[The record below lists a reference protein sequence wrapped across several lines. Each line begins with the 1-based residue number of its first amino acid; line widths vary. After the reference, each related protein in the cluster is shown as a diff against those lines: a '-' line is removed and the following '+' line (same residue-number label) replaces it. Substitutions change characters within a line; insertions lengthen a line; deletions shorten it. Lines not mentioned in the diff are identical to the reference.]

1 MKIVFTGGGTGG
13 HIFPIIAIIR
23 EMKKLSKG
31 APFSLFFIGAKDDY
45 SLTLLSGEGIK
56 IKNIIAGKFRR
67 YFSFKNFLD
76 FFKIVIGIIQAL
88 FYLFFLSPDIVFS
101 KGGYGSFPVTF
112 AARILHIPI
121 FLHESDIVPGLATK
135 MESKWAE
142 EIFISFDK
150 TQFFPKEKIILVGNP
165 TRTEI
170 LEGSKEKAKKI
181 FNLTEEKPLILILGG
196 SQGAQKIND
205 TILEILLELIRNFEI
220 IHSTGE
226 KNFNQVRSEA
236 EVVISSADLKYY
248 HPFPFLNEEYL
259 KNALAAADL
268 IISRAGAGSIFEI
281 AAVGKPSI
289 LIPLS
294 SSASNHQ
301 IENAYAYIKNGAG
314 LVIEEENFKP
324 HFFLERINSLFLRA
338 QVLEKMAQQAKIF
351 SKPKA
356 AKIIASYLLEYLN
369 L

>member
-23 EMKKLSKG
+23 EMKKISKG
-31 APFSLFFIGAKDDY
+31 ASLSLFFIGPKDDY
-45 SLTLLSGEGIK
+45 SLTILSGEEIK
-56 IKNIIAGKFRR
+56 IKNIIVGKLRR
-67 YFSFKNFLD
+67 YFSFKNFFD
-76 FFKIVIGIIQAL
+76 FFKILTGIIQAF
-88 FYLFFLSPDIVFS
+88 FYLFILNPDLVFS
-101 KGGYGSFPVTF
+101 KGGYGSFPVSF

-121 FLHESDIVPGLATK
+121 FLHESDIIPGLATK
-135 MESKWAE
+135 IEGKWVE
-142 EIFISFDK
+142 EIFISFAHTK
-150 TQFFPKEKIILVGNP
+150 FFPKEKIILVGNP

-181 FNLTEEKPLILILGG
+181 FNLTEEKPVILILGG

-205 TILEILLELIRNFEI
+205 TILEILAEFIKNFEI

-236 EVVISSADLKYY
+236 ETVISSADLKYY

-259 KNALAAADL
+259 KNGLAAADL

-281 AAVGKPSI
+281 AAKGKPSI

-294 SSASNHQ
+294 TSASNHQ
-301 IENAYAYIKNGAG
+301 IENGYAYAENGAS
-314 LVIEEENFKP
+314 LIIEEENLKP
-324 HFFLERINSLFLRA
+324 HFFLERINSLFLRP
-338 QVLEKMAQQAKIF
+338 QMLGKMAQQAKIF